1 MRYYCL
7 NIEILLMLKSEEFSA
22 QLTAM
27 DMEKKELE
35 DRIVV
40 LQKEQGSL
48 SDALES
54 LQKQKQERERHLFRV
69 DQSNRTLQVSVV

>member
-48 SDALES
+48 SDALEN
-54 LQKQKQERERHLFRV
+54 LQIQKQERERHLFRV
-69 DQSNRTLQVSVV
+69 DQSNRNLQVSVV